1 MGLSNDNFLFDEE
14 RELDIYRYLC
24 KEKLKKKRE
33 KKISD
38 CLFKRY
44 NDWKNY
50 ITNKYKNYEAQQ
62 LTEFSRFLNQ
72 QLRRSKILNPI
83 IIMYFSPVISYYITY
98 LISCFGDGTVKE
110 QTDSISFQISPLVDI
125 VLNMC
130 AVAFIVFVA
139 YKIYSQES
147 MKNEFYEDYKE
158 IIDEIIEKKNG
169 DKDQLI

>member
-1 MGLSNDNFLFDEE
+1 MGLSNDNFLFDEG

-24 KEKLKKKRE
+24 GGK

-50 ITNKYKNYEAQQ
+50 ITNKYKNYKAQQ
-62 LTEFSRFLNQ
+62 LTEFSRFLNLQ
-72 QLRRSKILNPI
+72 IRKSKVLNPI
-83 IIMYFSPVISYYITY
+83 IIMYFSPIISYYITY
-98 LISCFGDGTVKE
+98 LISNWGDKVTQK
-110 QTDSISFQISPLVDI
+110 QADSMNSQLAAGVSI
-125 VLNMC
+125 VLGVC
-130 AVAFIVFVA
+130 VLVGVVFVA

-169 DKDQLI
+169 DKEQPI